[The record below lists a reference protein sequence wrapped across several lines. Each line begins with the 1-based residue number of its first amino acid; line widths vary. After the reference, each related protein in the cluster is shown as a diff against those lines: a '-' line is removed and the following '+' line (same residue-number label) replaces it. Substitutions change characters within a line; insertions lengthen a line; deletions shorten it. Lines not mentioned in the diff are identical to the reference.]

1 MTLFEFL
8 SHFMPNI
15 NVGNISVIIF
25 VLLILVEIAPI
36 QINPWSA
43 LFKWIGKNVNA
54 DIKQDNQE
62 VREEIKIFKAEI
74 NDRFDDVT
82 SKVETLSKTVE
93 LNKVKA
99 EENRELDNAKARR
112 RRIVDF
118 ADIVASCVKK
128 QDDFPRREKW
138 NQILKD
144 IKEYT
149 DYCKSHPKFPNGE
162 AVSSIKLIEDTFQ
175 KLLSSGYFVD

>member
-8 SHFMPNI
+8 SNFIPI

-25 VLLILVEIAPI
+25 ILLIFVEIAPI

-62 VREEIKIFKAEI
+62 VREEIKIFKTEI

-99 EENRELDNAKARR
+99 EENRDIDNAKARR

-144 IKEYT
+144 IKEYR
-149 DYCKSHPKFPNGE
+149 DYCKSHPEFPNGE

>member
-8 SHFMPNI
+8 SHFIPI

-25 VLLILVEIAPI
+25 ILLIFVEIAPI

-43 LFKWIGKNVNA
+43 LFKWIGKIINA

-62 VREEIKIFKAEI
+62 VREEIKNFKTEI

-99 EENRELDNAKARR
+99 EENRDIDNAKARR

-144 IKEYT
+144 IKEYR

-162 AVSSIKLIEDTFQ
+162 AVSWIKLIEDTFQ
-175 KLLSSGYFVD
+175 KLLSSGYFVE